1 MEGDGDRV
9 TTLPFTYG
17 IDRKNN
23 GGGRDKDT
31 RGREETH
38 TTHNW
43 KGTERNKMDCHKGGR
58 EEKRFLAT
66 MKRKEKEERQPSS
79 TKKRKGDK
87 QGGGREERNNQPS
100 FPMRLT
106 SFCIGWGWRHLYS
119 NYTVAMVV
127 LFVLLWCPCALHV
140 SFHFFALCPSFVLLP
155 HASFAKYLISCY
167 ALLLP
172 LLEHVSSSPLSTPLS
187 TRPSNRR
194 LSFRHVFLLHP
205 SCSPAVTP
213 LAFLS
218 HHVSSTI
225 VHLVGCTS
233 FSHPPTPKQSRPW
246 SSPIDINAFHL
257 CSFLRGRI
265 DRDHELLSSRS

>member
-187 TRPSNRR
+187 TPPSNRR
-194 LSFRHVFLLHP
+194 LSFRHVFLP
-205 SCSPAVTP
+205 SS
-213 LAFLS
+213 
-218 HHVSSTI
+218 
-225 VHLVGCTS
+225 
-233 FSHPPTPKQSRPW
+233 
-246 SSPIDINAFHL
+246 
-257 CSFLRGRI
+257 SFLLSCRHSIGVSFAPCLFHHRSLGWV
-265 DRDHELLSSRS
+265 HFLLPPSNPQAIETMVLSNRYQCVPPVFFPSRSDRSRS